1 LPDELENSGWDYG
14 VPLFDMKISVKA
26 WQEWEWREAE
36 KKLNQVP
43 MCTMDVPVDG
53 YGILDV
59 HFIYQKSE
67 FRGAILAL
75 VRAWL

>member
-1 LPDELENSGWDYG
+1 
-14 VPLFDMKISVKA
+14 MKRLVKA

-43 MCTMDVPVDG
+43 MCAMDVAVGG

-59 HFIYQKSE
+59 HFIHQKSE
-67 FRGAILAL
+67 FKGAILAL
-75 VRAWL
+75 VHAWL